1 MPHDGP
7 ELEPDTMPAQPGE
20 SVSGHDFALPRR
32 DMVVLTVDLVES
44 VRLIREHEADTVRR
58 WTQFV
63 HRVVDVVLPRHHG
76 VLVKSL
82 GDGLMTRFDHVRDA
96 VAAAAAMHQD
106 LAANNVGLAPN
117 RHLMLRAGIH
127 VAPAWIDGLDI
138 YGAGV
143 NLAARLATLAGPGET
158 IASVETHARIARD
171 FATLAAPGETVGGPA
186 ARDRLTHGVDADC
199 VDLGQC
205 VLKHYDQPVRAYRVG
220 PAGPR
225 PVLAGRRDYGVP
237 MEPAIAVLPFAARSR
252 DAGHF
257 DIGNLIA
264 DNVIWRLSK
273 ASNLKVIS
281 RLSTAVFAGAVVPV
295 EQVAAHLGASY
306 VLSGSYLEHDGM
318 LSITAELADMH
329 DSKVVWNDRLQAQIG
344 DLLRPQSELADQIAR
359 SAHQAI
365 FDTEVQHV
373 LSQPMPTLE
382 SYSLLLGA
390 INLMHR
396 SSRAEFMLTRDILD
410 ELVHRHSRFAGPRAW
425 LGNWYV
431 LLATRGWSQDRERDA
446 EQALAA
452 THAALDRDPSNALAL
467 SAEGFVY
474 CHLLRDLEK
483 ARQRCDQAID
493 LNPSLAQAWLYRG
506 VVHAFTGQAQD
517 AVRATQRA
525 MELSPLDPQRYY
537 FESLAATAELSAGQD
552 QRAEE
557 LARSSLLL
565 NRMHASTWRVLT
577 IALVRQERMDEARA
591 SLHKVLE
598 LEPALTVEAYRAR
611 MPNGD
616 LATGREWARCLGLAG
631 LPAGH

>member
-1 MPHDGP
+1 MPFVGQEHP
-7 ELEPDTMPAQPGE
+7 PDTVSAQPGPA
-20 SVSGHDFALPRR
+20 VAGRAPDLPRR

-44 VRLIREHEADTVRR
+44 VRLIREHEAETVRR

-63 HRVVDVVLPRHHG
+63 HRVVDTVLPRHHG

-82 GDGLMTRFDHVRDA
+82 GDGLMARFDHARDA
-96 VAAAAAMHQD
+96 VAAAADMHQD
-106 LAANNVGLAPN
+106 MADHNVGLSPE
-117 RHLMLRAGIH
+117 RQLMLRAGIH
-127 VAPAWIDGLDI
+127 AAPAWVDGLDI

-158 IASVETHARIARD
+158 ITSVETQARIARD
-171 FATLAAPGETVGGPA
+171 LALLAAPGETVGGPE
-186 ARDRLTHGVDADC
+186 ARDGLTHGVDADC
-199 VDLGQC
+199 VDLGHC

-225 PVLAGRRDYGVP
+225 PVLTGRRDYGVP
-237 MEPAIAVLPFAARSR
+237 MEPAIAVLPFAARTR

-281 RLSTAVFAGAVVPV
+281 RLSTAVFAGSQAPV
-295 EQVAAHLGASY
+295 EQVARHLGAGY
-306 VLSGSYLEHDGM
+306 VLSGSYLEHAGT
-318 LSITAELADMH
+318 LSVAAELADMH
-329 DSKVVWNDRLQAQIG
+329 DNKVVWNDRLQAQVG
-344 DLLRPQSELADQIAR
+344 DLLRPQSELADEIAR
-359 SAHQAI
+359 AVHQGI

-373 LSQPMPTLE
+373 LTQPMPTLE

-390 INLMHR
+390 IKLMHR

-431 LLATRGWSQDRERDA
+431 LLATRGWSQDRRRDA

-452 THAALDRDPSNALAL
+452 THAALDRDPSDALAL

-474 CHLLRDLEK
+474 CHLLRDLEL
-483 ARQRCDQAID
+483 ARQRCEQAID

-506 VVHAFTGQAQD
+506 VVHAFNGQSED
-517 AVRATQRA
+517 AVQATRRA
-525 MELSPLDPQRYY
+525 MALSPLDPQRYY
-537 FESLAATAELSAGQD
+537 FESLAATAELSAGHD
-552 QRAEE
+552 HEAEE
-557 LARSSLLL
+557 LARSSLRL
-565 NRMHASTWRVLT
+565 NRMHASTWRVLA
-577 IALVRQERMDEARA
+577 IALVRQERMDEARGA
-591 SLHKVLE
+591 LRKVLE
-598 LEPALTVEAYRAR
+598 LDPSLTVRAYLAR

-616 LATGREWARCLGLAG
+616 LATGREWARCLALAG
-631 LPAGH
+631 LPAGQ

>member
-1 MPHDGP
+1 MPNDVQECGP
-7 ELEPDTMPAQPGE
+7 NTVPAMQDEAIPVRE
-20 SVSGHDFALPRR
+20 IDLPRR
-32 DMVVLTVDLVES
+32 EMVVLTVDLVES

-63 HRVVDVVLPRHHG
+63 HRVVNTVLPRHHG
-76 VLVKSL
+76 ILVKSL
-82 GDGLMTRFDHVRDA
+82 GDGLMARFEHARDA
-96 VAAAAAMHQD
+96 VAAAAAMHHD
-106 LAANNVGLAPN
+106 LALNNDGMSPD
-117 RHLMLRAGIH
+117 RHLMLRAGMH
-127 VAPAWIDGLDI
+127 AAPVWVDALDI

-158 IASVETHARIARD
+158 ITSVETHARIAQD
-171 FATLAAPGETVGGPA
+171 LAALAAPGETVGGPA
-186 ARDRLTHGVDADC
+186 TRDSLIHGVDATC
-199 VDLGQC
+199 VDLGEC

-237 MEPAIAVLPFAARSR
+237 MEPSIAVLPFAARSR

-273 ASNLKVIS
+273 SSNLKVIS
-281 RLSTAVFAGAVVPV
+281 RLSTAVFAGTGIQA
-295 EQVAAHLGASY
+295 ERAAGHVGANY
-306 VLSGSYLEHDGM
+306 VLSGSYLEHNGM
-318 LSITAELADMH
+318 LSVTAELADLH
-329 DSKVVWNDRLQAQIG
+329 GCTVVWNEQLQVQLS
-344 DLLRPQSELADQIAR
+344 DLLQPHCELAGQLAR
-359 SAHQAI
+359 AVHQCI

-373 LSQPMPTLE
+373 LTQPMPTLE

-396 SSRAEFMLTRDILD
+396 SSQREFMLTRDILD
-410 ELVHRHSRFAGPRAW
+410 ELIHRHTRIAAPRAW

-431 LLATRGWSQDRERDA
+431 LLATRGWSRDRQRDA
-446 EQALAA
+446 DQALAA

-474 CHLLRDLEK
+474 CHLRRDLDM
-483 ARQRCDQAID
+483 ARLRCDQAID
-493 LNPSLAQAWLYRG
+493 NNASLAQAWLYRG
-506 VVHAFTGQAQD
+506 VVHAFTGQSQD
-517 AVRATQRA
+517 ALLATRRAL
-525 MELSPLDPQRYY
+525 ELSPLDPQRYY
-537 FESLAATAELSAGQD
+537 FESLGATAELSAGQY

-557 LARSSLLL
+557 LARSSLAL

-577 IALVRQERMDEARA
+577 IALVAQDRADEARE
-591 SLHKVLE
+591 SLRKVLE
-598 LEPALTVEAYRAR
+598 LDPTLTVKAYVAR

-616 LATGREWARCLGLAG
+616 LTTGREWARCLGLAG
-631 LPAGH
+631 LPAGE